1 MSTTIQSKTTQHL
14 SDMAGAQKHILEAI
28 SSQLETSAVKE
39 SPEASAILS
48 ETKLLLR
55 KHVRELEALSD
66 RYDAETKAGIKK
78 LFTNVLGNLAGAYNH
93 MRGEGA
99 TRAVRDTYTA
109 LNLLSASL
117 LALKTYG
124 LMVSQPDI
132 SKAAYDQLTEI
143 CPLVVKFNQTLPFVV
158 ARETAKDLGLPYA
171 PGLAEKVKESTQ
183 KLWN

>member
-14 SDMAGAQKHILEAI
+14 SDMAGAKKHVLEAI
-28 SSQLETSAVKE
+28 TSQLETDSVKE
-39 SPEASAILS
+39 TPEASAILS
-48 ETKLLLR
+48 ETKLLLK
-55 KHVRELEALSD
+55 KHIRELEALSH

-93 MRGEGA
+93 LRGEGA

-132 SKAAYDQLTEI
+132 SKTAYDQLAEI
-143 CPLVVKFNQTLPFVV
+143 CPLVVKFNKTLPFVV
-158 ARETAKDLGLPYA
+158 ARETSKELGLPYA
-171 PGLAEKVKESTQ
+171 SALPEKVRESTQ
-183 KLWN
+183 KLWS